1 MLSAN
6 NESSGSH
13 TAQQGPFDQQSGS
26 QIQVDAFSE
35 ERAGISAGVSLSV
48 NNSSSSDARVG
59 DGKGS
64 TGTIPRVQPATET
77 LEERIVAVLRCEVCF
92 DLRRTSMYLCK
103 EGHSICAPCLT
114 DLSAEARIYRVP
126 PKCLCCETDISVT
139 VRNIAVEK
147 AIQELSSNCQYCSE
161 KLPYKFLDN
170 HERYECSVYPTMC
183 ENVRI
188 GCDWQGPRNQLP
200 EHVSNCALL
209 RRTCQD
215 IVTNLETLESK
226 HEAEKN
232 LFRNIADLLNYEMIA
247 FTDLQFRPCYIENDL
262 FYETKVFLVFGRI
275 WMVRARIDFRDDPN
289 RFGINSILY
298 QLILRTETDS
308 SLHVQFV
315 ALKGPYS
322 NVQISPQIYNYNFN
336 ANNLESNYGV
346 LPLKDANDYAQF
358 MASRDVNF
366 RIAMF
371 LSN

>member
-1 MLSAN
+1 MLSSN
-6 NESSGSH
+6 NENSGSH
-13 TAQQGPFDQQSGS
+13 AAQQGPSDQPSGS
-26 QIQVDAFSE
+26 QIQVDALSE
-35 ERAGISAGVSLSV
+35 ERAGISAGASLSV
-48 NNSSSSDARVG
+48 NNSSSSNARVG
-59 DGKGS
+59 DGKES
-64 TGTIPRVQPATET
+64 TGTKSRARPPIDT
-77 LEERIVAVLRCEVCF
+77 LEERIVAVLRCEICF

-147 AIQELSSNCQYCSE
+147 AIQELSSDCQYCNE
-161 KLPYKFLDN
+161 KLPYKLLDN
-170 HERYECSVYPTMC
+170 HERYECNAYPIMC
-183 ENVRI
+183 KNGRF
-188 GCDWQGPRNQLP
+188 GCNWQGPRNQLT
-200 EHVSNCALL
+200 EHESNCELL

-226 HEAEKN
+226 HEAQRN
-232 LFRNIADLLNYEMIA
+232 LFRNVADLLNYEMIA

-289 RFGINSILY
+289 RSGINSILY
-298 QLILRTETDS
+298 QLILRTETDI
-308 SLHVQFV
+308 SLQIQFV

-322 NVQISPQIYNYNFN
+322 NFQISPQIYKYDFN
-336 ANNLESNYGV
+336 ANNLESNYGI
-346 LPLKDANDYAQF
+346 LPLEDGNDYAQF
-358 MASRDVNF
+358 MASRDINF